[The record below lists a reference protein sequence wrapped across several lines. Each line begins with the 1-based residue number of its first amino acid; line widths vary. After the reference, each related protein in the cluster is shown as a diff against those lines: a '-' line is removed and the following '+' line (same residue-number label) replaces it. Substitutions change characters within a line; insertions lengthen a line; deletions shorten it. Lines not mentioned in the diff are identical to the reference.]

1 MSSTSQ
7 RIAKLIAD
15 TRKDQE
21 LTQADFAA
29 RLNTSQSAVARIE
42 SGKQNLSLDTIFKI
56 SDALGRDII
65 SLSDGSSNFRI
76 NGGHKLSGEISVNTS
91 KNATVGLMCASLLNR
106 GTTTLKNAPHIE
118 EVSRISE
125 VLRSIGVEVEWR
137 GNDLV
142 ISPPPKLKINDMDHT
157 AASRTRT
164 IIMFLAPLMHRAGS
178 FTIPAP
184 GGCNLGDRTVMPHIY
199 ALESFGLNISEQ
211 NGNFVAETTA
221 KQPGEVIMYE
231 PGDTTTENVLMAAA
245 LTPGETTIKYASGN
259 YMVQDICAYLLAC
272 GVEIDGIGSSTMT
285 VRGVEQ
291 IDRDIEFH
299 IGEDPIE
306 AMTFIAAAV
315 VTDSELTIKRAPIEF
330 LEKEL
335 FILEKMGLN
344 YTINRRYMARNN
356 MMKLVDLTIEPSQLV
371 ASPVKLHALP
381 YPGVNMDNLPFLALI
396 AATARGRTLVHDWSF
411 EHRAIYFTEL
421 NKLGANFDLADPHR
435 VYVSGPTEWEP
446 ADIASP
452 QALRP
457 SMMVFLA
464 MLAAPG
470 RSTLR
475 NVYSIN
481 RGYEDLATRL
491 NAVGADISLF

>member
-1 MSSTSQ
+1 MSNTSQ

-15 TRKDQE
+15 TRKEQE
-21 LTQADFAA
+21 LTQVDFAA

-42 SGKQNLSLDTIFKI
+42 SGKQNLSLETIFKI
-56 SDALGRDII
+56 SEALGREII

-76 NGGHKLSGEISVNTS
+76 IGGHKLSGEISVNTS
-91 KNATVGLMCASLLNR
+91 KNAAVGLMCASLLNL
-106 GTTTLKNAPHIE
+106 GTTTLRNAPHIE
-118 EVSRISE
+118 EVSRVSE
-125 VLRSIGVEVEWR
+125 VLRSIGVDVEWH

-142 ISPPPKLKINDMDHT
+142 IRPPAKLKLNDMDH
-157 AASRTRT
+157 AAAARTRT

-199 ALESFGLNISEQ
+199 ALESFGLNITER
-211 NGNFVAETTA
+211 GDNFVAETNP
-221 KQPGEVIMYE
+221 KRPSEVIMYE

-259 YMVQDICAYLLAC
+259 YMVQDICAYLMAC
-272 GVEIDGIGSSTMT
+272 GVEIDGVGSSTMKI
-285 VRGVEQ
+285 RGVEH
-291 IDRDIEFH
+291 INRDIEFH

-335 FILEKMGLN
+335 FVLEKMGLQFV
-344 YTINRRYMARNN
+344 IDKRYDSLNGL
-356 MMKLVDLTIEPSQLV
+356 MKLVDITIKHSQLT

-435 VYVSGPTEWEP
+435 VYISGPTDWQP

-470 RSTLR
+470 RSVLR

-491 NAVGADISLF
+491 NAVGADISIF